1 MVFTAQLLKNRQ
13 DVIEALQ
20 MVYNSFI
27 SEKID
32 DYNSSVYYE
41 NPSYLYECFVENKML
56 QSRHHRKICQKALG
70 NRGPENQ
77 MDNSGIYEE
86 GYKNFDLL

>member
-1 MVFTAQLLKNRQ
+1 MIKNVAQEKHI

-56 QSRHHRKICQKALG
+56 
-70 NRGPENQ
+70 
-77 MDNSGIYEE
+77 
-86 GYKNFDLL
+86 